1 MAPRVGIEL
10 SPTACRIVVIDPKGT
25 RRAESAV
32 TLVTSFASLPP
43 AGAEATAALESLRG
57 RRVAVILWGVPTDHR
72 QVAVDHGS
80 PDRMRAQA
88 RAVLRDTGGLTRGTL
103 ADIFPMSPRLPGTR
117 RRGVLLATASAREV
131 DAALR
136 PLADA
141 GIKVG
146 AVLTPAAALLSLA
159 RTRRSLASPD
169 DLEMYVAL
177 QESAACAALVRGGKL
192 LAARDLPWGYLS
204 ELAGHQAL
212 RARDD
217 IAARLGEDLWA
228 LVRAARLDGAPLAQV
243 CICGGL
249 PDLRSMTIPLMQ
261 RLDVEVET
269 LDSLFGIDEA
279 RLPSPADEFRER
291 AAELRLAW
299 AAAADPQPP
308 IDLFRGRRRRRARVV
323 LARAVVVGGL
333 GAGLGVGWIV
343 QSRWPA
349 IATTRAAPPSLSQAE
364 PRREPVRLAPV
375 AQPLSSPLPP
385 TRGPQGNPP
394 ARVPGQPTL
403 GATFQASQGRESAR
417 RGVTGPIKPL
427 DAVPPGG
434 GRAFAVGGGA
444 RPTRPVGAAPLPTP
458 GRGLAGEGRAGPIQ
472 PVGNRPPPAQE
483 RGRASGGGVAP
494 IQPVGNAPEPGSG
507 RGSANGRGGMPAE
520 AVGRRSDPVGGRG
533 LATGARGRANEPAL
547 PFDAVLGT
555 ILYAPNRKLAII
567 DGRIVQEGDDV
578 RGARVVEITPALVLL
593 RDVRG
598 RLRSLSVGGA
608 AR

>member
-10 SPTACRIVVIDPKGT
+10 SPTACRIVAIDPEGT
-25 RRAESAV
+25 RRAESEV
-32 TLVTSFASLPP
+32 TVVTSFALLP
-43 AGAEATAALESLRG
+43 AASAEAVAALESLRG
-57 RRVAVILWGVPTDHR
+57 RRVAVVLWGVPTDHR
-72 QVAVDHGS
+72 QVVVDHGS
-80 PDRMRAQA
+80 HDRMRAQA
-88 RAVLRDTGGLTRGTL
+88 RAVLRDTGGPTRGTL
-103 ADIFPMSPRLPGTR
+103 ADVFPLSPRLPGTR

-159 RTRRSLASPD
+159 RTRRSLASPG

-192 LAARDLPWGYLS
+192 LAARDLPWGYLN

-217 IAARLGEDLWA
+217 IAARLGEDLSA
-228 LVRAARLDGAPLAQV
+228 FVRAARLEGAPLAQV

-249 PDLRSMTIPLMQ
+249 PDLRSMSIPLMQ

-333 GAGLGVGWIV
+333 AAGLGVGWMV

-349 IATTRAAPPSLSQAE
+349 VSTTRPAPPSLSQAE
-364 PRREPVRLAPV
+364 PRLEPARPAPLAR
-375 AQPLSSPLPP
+375 ALSSPLPP
-385 TRGPQGNPP
+385 ARGPQGDPSV
-394 ARVPGQPTL
+394 RGPGLPTV
-403 GATFQASQGRESAR
+403 GATSEASRGRGSAS
-417 RGVTGPIKPL
+417 RGAAAPIMPMEG
-427 DAVPPGG
+427 APPGG
-434 GRAFAVGGGA
+434 GRASAPGGGA
-444 RPTRPVGAAPLPTP
+444 RPTPPVGAAPQPSQ
-458 GRGLAGEGRAGPIQ
+458 GRGLAGRGGAVPIQ
-472 PVGNRPPPAQE
+472 PGNGPRPAQG
-483 RGRASGGGVAP
+483 RGLASGRGVAP
-494 IQPVGNAPEPGSG
+494 ILPVGNAPEPGSG
-507 RGSANGRGGMPAE
+507 RGSANGRGRGSAIGAP
-520 AVGRRSDPVGGRG
+520 RRV
-533 LATGARGRANEPAL
+533 NEPAL

-567 DGRIVQEGDDV
+567 DGRIVQEGDEV
-578 RGARVVEITPALVLL
+578 RGARVVEITPAMVLL
-593 RDVRG
+593 RDARG